1 MNSKSSQRSH
11 RVTMKDVA
19 IESGVSQSTVS
30 FVLNGLDNMRIS
42 DETRHK
48 VIKAANKL
56 GYRRRA
62 VGRPPVNSGHEVI
75 GVMFDEVATSPFA
88 AISIEGIQEE
98 AWKNNILV
106 EIVMT
111 GGDKAY
117 EKAILRK
124 WSNDQVLGVVYG
136 SIWCGRERNYWC
148 GDSNFHSFYRTATS
162 TLRVYQFRHDRTHTR
177 LSKIIRI
184 VKVQTII

>member
-62 VGRPPVNSGHEVI
+62 VGRPAGPRSHRH
-75 GVMFDEVATSPFA
+75 
-88 AISIEGIQEE
+88 
-98 AWKNNILV
+98 
-106 EIVMT
+106 T
-111 GGDKAY
+111 G
-117 EKAILRK
+117 
-124 WSNDQVLGVVYG
+124 SNRRYHAQPG
-136 SIWCGRERNYWC
+136 W
-148 GDSNFHSFYRTATS
+148 
-162 TLRVYQFRHDRTHTR
+162 
-177 LSKIIRI
+177 
-184 VKVQTII
+184 

>member
-1 MNSKSSQRSH
+1 MNSKSYQRSQ

-42 DETRHK
+42 DETRNK

-106 EIVMT
+106 EVVMT
-111 GGDKAY
+111 GGDRAY
-117 EKAILRK
+117 ETAILRK

-136 SIWCGRERNYWC
+136 SILTRNVTPPIGLEQHRSVLLNC
-148 GDSNFHSFYRTATS
+148 
-162 TLRVYQFRHDRTHTR
+162 
-177 LSKIIRI
+177 
-184 VKVQTII
+184 